1 MKLREGIR
9 LYIKAKRMQG
19 VEWIKG
25 AQILRCFGKEVG
37 NLPLHLIRVHHAESF
52 LGDGLVSRMWGH
64 KYGVLHQFFLYWVA
78 HQEISGLPLPP
89 RCRPLPQ
96 TFVRYIYSR
105 AELHRLL
112 VSTSKTQRGFM
123 SIFTARTFRTLLLFL
138 YGTGVLLGEALR
150 LERSDI
156 DFRKRRITIRNDRFE
171 RTREIPIAPDL
182 LEILRRYHKNVHR
195 KGTMI
200 DPQFF
205 LTVNGEKLND
215 HTVQKTFERL
225 RRVAEVVRTDGSR
238 YQPRLHDLR
247 HTFAVH
253 RLTAWYKRG
262 ADLNR
267 MLPALAAYMGMSDL
281 RATGRYRALTP
292 ERFRK
297 QLNTLSPMCGK
308 KRWRDDAQLMKFL
321 DSL

>member
-9 LYIKAKRMQG
+9 LYIKAKRTHG
-19 VEWIKG
+19 VEWVKG
-25 AQILRCFGKEVG
+25 AQILRRFGKEVG
-37 NLPLHLIRVHHAESF
+37 NLPLSLIRVHHAESF

-156 DFRKRRITIRNDRFE
+156 DFRKRRITIRKRSFRAN
-171 RTREIPIAPDL
+171 TRD
-182 LEILRRYHKNVHR
+182 
-195 KGTMI
+195 
-200 DPQFF
+200 
-205 LTVNGEKLND
+205 
-215 HTVQKTFERL
+215 
-225 RRVAEVVRTDGSR
+225 
-238 YQPRLHDLR
+238 
-247 HTFAVH
+247 
-253 RLTAWYKRG
+253 
-262 ADLNR
+262 
-267 MLPALAAYMGMSDL
+267 SDC
-281 RATGRYRALTP
+281 P
-292 ERFRK
+292 
-297 QLNTLSPMCGK
+297 
-308 KRWRDDAQLMKFL
+308 
-321 DSL
+321 